1 MCWIFVS
8 RDKNVVVNE
17 IKEEVNEMERF
28 FFDGFFDVGIEFV
41 KVCYISDG
49 ENDIFYIFLIKK
61 RFCLNNKKRIFICLF
76 LIYFWIN
83 G

>member
-1 MCWIFVS
+1 MS
-8 RDKNVVVNE
+8 RDKNVAVNE
-17 IKEEVNEMERF
+17 IKEEVNEMERSL
-28 FFDGFFDVGIEFV
+28 FDGFFDVGIELV

-49 ENDIFYIFLIKK
+49 ENDTLYTFLTKT
-61 RFCLNNKKRIFICLF
+61 RFCLNNKKRIFIWLF